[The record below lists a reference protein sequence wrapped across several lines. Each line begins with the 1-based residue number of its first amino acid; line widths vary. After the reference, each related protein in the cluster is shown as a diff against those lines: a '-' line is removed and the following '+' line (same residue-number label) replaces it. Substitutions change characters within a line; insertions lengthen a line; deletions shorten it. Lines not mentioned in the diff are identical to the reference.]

1 MSRCMPVSLL
11 VNHAHTRRSPGGRFS
26 SHDFVDRA
34 AGSRIGRR
42 LRMEEGAGR
51 GRVPGPQVAAARHVS
66 MRSILNRSAVR
77 LALLVMPMFHF
88 LAQPRLDLLASLH
101 GSGVDLAAAMA
112 LDAKGNIS
120 GDYQGLRPSRQ
131 HLY

>member
-1 MSRCMPVSLL
+1 
-11 VNHAHTRRSPGGRFS
+11 
-26 SHDFVDRA
+26 
-34 AGSRIGRR
+34 
-42 LRMEEGAGR
+42 
-51 GRVPGPQVAAARHVS
+51 

-101 GSGVDLAAAMA
+101 GSGVDSAAAMA